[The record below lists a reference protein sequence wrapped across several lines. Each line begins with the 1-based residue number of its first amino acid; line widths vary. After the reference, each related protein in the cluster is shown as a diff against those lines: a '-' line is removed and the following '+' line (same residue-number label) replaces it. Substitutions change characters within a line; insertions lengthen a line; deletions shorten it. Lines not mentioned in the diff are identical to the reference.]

1 MNFGGNPRQGGGGG
15 RRGEEGG
22 GGRGDIVQAT
32 QITKS
37 RARYN
42 GWRRDQEE
50 VKEREGQRDRKLAY
64 SE

>member
-1 MNFGGNPRQGGGGG
+1 MEVTLEK
-15 RRGEEGG
+15 EEDRG

-42 GWRRDQEE
+42 GWRREQEKGG
-50 VKEREGQRDRKLAY
+50 VKEGDGQRDGKLAY
-64 SE
+64 SA

>member
-1 MNFGGNPRQGGGGG
+1 MEVTLEK
-15 RRGEEGG
+15 EEDRG

-42 GWRRDQEE
+42 GWRREQEKGGGIRGRE
-50 VKEREGQRDRKLAY
+50 GEGQRDGKLAY
-64 SE
+64 SA

>member
-1 MNFGGNPRQGGGGG
+1 MNFGGNPRKGGEGG
-15 RRGEEGG
+15 RREEEEEEEGG

-50 VKEREGQRDRKLAY
+50 VKRREKDRETG
-64 SE
+64 S